1 MLTLFADRFR
11 HDCDGLH
18 RRELLQVGT
27 LGFGGLTL
35 AGLLGAR
42 AQAAGYDVVK
52 DKAVVMLNMQG
63 GPTHIETF
71 DPKMTAPSEYRAM
84 FGEVA
89 TRLPGVTFGSHFP
102 KLAAMAD
109 KLAVV
114 RSYRHGI
121 SDHGTAAMHVA
132 AGGNPTGATMGTIYA
147 RVAGITNPV
156 TGIPNN
162 AIVIPAAID
171 PKYREFNAVPQRVT
185 STGTLPAAY
194 KAFDPSAGGE
204 IIENMKLRIPEARL
218 GERRTLLGRLDA
230 LKRKY
235 EATGAFGGADAF
247 QQQAFDVI
255 TGGISAAFDLAQEDA
270 RLIERYDTSMF
281 DVPAPAVAKRARKKF
296 IKGHSPVSLGKQM
309 LLARRLVEAGCGFV
323 TVTSAGWDM
332 HGQHEFEVADGMPVL
347 GPAVDKAVSAFLEDL
362 QSRGLSEKVL
372 LVMTGEFGRTPR
384 INKDRGRDHWG
395 NLCTLAFAGG
405 GLPMGQI
412 IGRSDRTASV
422 PASDPISSSD
432 VLGTIMR
439 TLLDVGQ
446 LRLVSGM
453 PTEIVRALSA
463 STPIAQLA

>member
-1 MLTLFADRFR
+1 MLTLFGDRFR

-35 AGLLGAR
+35 AGLYAAR
-42 AQAAGYDVVK
+42 ARAAGYQVVK
-52 DKAVVMLNMQG
+52 DKVVVMLNMQG

-71 DPKMTAPSEYRAM
+71 DPKMTAPSEFRAM

-114 RSYRHGI
+114 RCYRHGI
-121 SDHGTAAMHVA
+121 SDHGTAAKHVA
-132 AGGNPTGATMGTIYA
+132 AGGNPTGASMGTIYA
-147 RVAGITNPV
+147 RVAGITNPA

-162 AIVIPAAID
+162 TIVP
-171 PKYREFNAVPQRVT
+171 ERVT

-204 IIENMKLRIPEARL
+204 ILENMKLRIPEARL
-218 GERRTLLGRLDA
+218 GERRTLLDRLDA
-230 LKRKY
+230 LKRDFD
-235 EATGAFGGADAF
+235 ATDAFAGADAF

-255 TGGISAAFDLAQEDA
+255 TGGISAAFDLSQEDA

-281 DVPAPAVAKRARKKF
+281 DVPAAAVAKRARKKF
-296 IKGHSPVSLGKQM
+296 IKGHSPISLGKQM

-362 QSRGLSEKVL
+362 EARGLSEKVL

-453 PTEIVRALSA
+453 PTDLVRALSA
-463 STPIAQLA
+463 STPIPQLA